1 MIASLARLTN
11 LTMLSDAVLFR
22 AQIQQQ
28 GEIDHSKQVNIHLYI
43 SISSPNEFQSISV
56 SLVHLYLVKHFLDIS
71 HDAEFTLMK
80 PEWNSN

>member
-1 MIASLARLTN
+1 
-11 LTMLSDAVLFR
+11 MLSDVVLFR

-28 GEIDHSKQVNIHLYI
+28 GEIDLSKQVNIHLYILKVLI